1 MRESIRRKKG
11 TSLSIPHSNTM
22 LWLLD
27 LLLDVNDVANV
38 ATRVPLYT
46 VLLLAYRI
54 DESHDAAC

>member
-1 MRESIRRKKG
+1 
-11 TSLSIPHSNTM
+11 M